1 MRIRYAIE
9 KEIEVPDN
17 LTAMDIDDIIS
28 QKCEGENGF
37 DYQWMNTS
45 EINEQHLTGLFD
57 GMNLTISYGKF
68 GGNNM
73 KVLGSFVDCV
83 YDSNLYKEDMG
94 DIRTKLISRLPDK
107 RICEMASVLIIDT
120 KYDMYVVKIRR
131 PELNSSG
138 CVDIEKTH
146 KKIYETDFIEISKR
160 DYEGLD
166 WREATKRT
174 DELMK
179 PGSFVI
185 FKTDIEV
192 DKLLD

>member
-1 MRIRYAIE
+1 
-9 KEIEVPDN
+9 
-17 LTAMDIDDIIS
+17 
-28 QKCEGENGF
+28 
-37 DYQWMNTS
+37 
-45 EINEQHLTGLFD
+45 
-57 GMNLTISYGKF
+57 
-68 GGNNM
+68 M

-107 RICEMASVLIIDT
+107 RICEIASVLIIDT

-185 FKTDIEV
+185 FKMDIEV